1 MKNVSKKRIYCVW
14 IFKHLLFDTGGVIST
29 SSSQVIDYE
38 ALTGHTIVMS
48 VTVSDGNA
56 QDVKELII
64 TVTNQNEP
72 PEFQYEDYSISGN
85 EGEVVV
91 LLLHLYVHVFL
102 FIHFIK
108 NDFK

>member
-1 MKNVSKKRIYCVW
+1 
-14 IFKHLLFDTGGVIST
+14 
-29 SSSQVIDYE
+29 
-38 ALTGHTIVMS
+38 MS

-56 QDVKELII
+56 QDVKELSI

-91 LLLHLYVHVFL
+91 FLLHLHVHVF
-102 FIHFIK
+102 F
-108 NDFK
+108 

>member
-1 MKNVSKKRIYCVW
+1 
-14 IFKHLLFDTGGVIST
+14 
-29 SSSQVIDYE
+29 
-38 ALTGHTIVMS
+38 MS

>member
-1 MKNVSKKRIYCVW
+1 M
-14 IFKHLLFDTGGVIST
+14 FKHLLFDTGGVIST

-38 ALTGHTIVMS
+38 ALTGHTIFMS

-56 QDVKELII
+56 QDVKELNI

-91 LLLHLYVHVFL
+91 LLLHLHVHVFL

-108 NDFK
+108 NDFKYNNVLKTGWNYV